1 MCKYETWVK
10 LQWNCWNSKLTLA
23 GKWALN
29 IFPSCRLLAW
39 MKAMVLPHCIA
50 CSETRFSLERN
61 RLLYLYSVWSSID
74 VHVIEMSM
82 GRTGVVH
89 RSKEESQQQRQAGK
103 SGYAN
108 KHQKDG
114 VRSLTLLS
122 VSSFNC
128 SSKRPRLLFLVCCRF
143 SVASKLQMRVSQ
155 HYPADLLQVCR
166 HLSWPPRHY
175 EARCFKLHPG

>member
-1 MCKYETWVK
+1 M
-10 LQWNCWNSKLTLA
+10 
-23 GKWALN
+23 
-29 IFPSCRLLAW
+29 
-39 MKAMVLPHCIA
+39 
-50 CSETRFSLERN
+50 
-61 RLLYLYSVWSSID
+61 
-74 VHVIEMSM
+74 HVIEMSM

-143 SVASKLQMRVSQ
+143 SVASKLQMSLSALSCRPPAGVSS
-155 HYPADLLQVCR
+155 PLLTSTS
-166 HLSWPPRHY
+166 L
-175 EARCFKLHPG
+175 

>member
-1 MCKYETWVK
+1 M
-10 LQWNCWNSKLTLA
+10 
-23 GKWALN
+23 
-29 IFPSCRLLAW
+29 
-39 MKAMVLPHCIA
+39 
-50 CSETRFSLERN
+50 
-61 RLLYLYSVWSSID
+61 
-74 VHVIEMSM
+74 HVIEMSM

-89 RSKEESQQQRQAGK
+89 RSKEESQQRQAGK

-143 SVASKLQMRVSQ
+143 SVASKLQMRVCQ

-166 HLSWPPRHY
+166 HL
-175 EARCFKLHPG
+175 C